1 MVKNYLKVALRSIL
15 KNKIFSIINIL
26 GLALG
31 AASFLLIV
39 HYVSFEK
46 SFDRF
51 VKNPE
56 TLYRVTLKQYLNNE
70 LMISSAENYPG
81 VGPAM
86 VSDIPGVQSYAR
98 LYNMG
103 YKNNIVITY
112 EDAPGEPV
120 KFKQR
125 KFLYADSAF
134 LPMFGYEMIKG
145 DASMALAA
153 PNTAVISQ
161 KYAKMYFGDE
171 EPIGKM
177 LRLKDDDFNN
187 ELCKVTGVFKDIPPN
202 THLKF
207 DILFSYK
214 TLYSRGDWAP
224 GRYNESWQRKDMYT
238 YVRLSEK
245 ASANEIEAKLPA
257 LFDKYSPDL
266 AERNRRDELSL
277 QPVTSIHLH
286 SDLAEEPET
295 NGEAENVFAM
305 LLIAGFI
312 IVIAWVNYINLST
325 AKAMER
331 ANEVGVRKA
340 MGAFKKQLTGQF
352 IMESAIINLVSVLL
366 SVGLVILALPLF
378 NSISG
383 LSFEVIDFIT
393 PFMGIVLVA
402 LWLIGT
408 LLSGL
413 YPAFILSSFQPTEVL
428 KGKLKSKGKGIML
441 RKGLVIFQFIASV
454 GLIAGTLII
463 YNQLH
468 FMLNKDIGMN
478 VDQVLVVE
486 RPGIAPRDRQE
497 FRSAVDVFRNEVN
510 KDNNV
515 KSVATSVTIPG
526 KKREYKVG
534 VKPYGTNDEKA
545 VTLRVNSMDY
555 NFVDVFEMN
564 VLAGRVFSEEHTS
577 DADTA
582 VVLTKSAAVDLGFE
596 NPEEA
601 IGRTLTISAYQWNP
615 IVIGV
620 VNDYNQESLQ
630 KAKDPIIFYCSIY
643 GGEFYSMRLKT
654 DELKNTIKHVE
665 NAWNTAFPGNPFN
678 YFFLDD
684 YFNRQYANEQR
695 FGDLFGVFAALAI
708 IVGCLGLFGLS
719 AYTAQQRTKEIG
731 IRKVLGSSEGQIF
744 VLLSRGFVLL
754 VFIAIIMAVPITYYF
769 MDQWLNGFAYK
780 EPIDFWVFVVAGLSV
795 VAVSLIT
802 ISFQTLKAM
811 RVNPVESLRYE

>member
-31 AASFLLIV
+31 AASFLLII

-46 SFDRF
+46 SYDRF
-51 VKNPE
+51 FNNPE
-56 TLYRVTLKQYLNNE
+56 TLFRLTLKQYLNNE

-86 VSDIPGVQSYAR
+86 VSDIPGVESYAR

-145 DASMALAA
+145 DPSTALAA

-161 KYAKMYFGDE
+161 KYAEMYFGDE

-187 ELCKVTGVFKDIPPN
+187 ELCKVTGVFKDLPSN

-224 GRYNESWQRKDMYT
+224 SRYNESWQRKDMYT
-238 YVRLSEK
+238 YVRLSEN
-245 ASANEIEAKLPA
+245 ASAEEIEDKLPA

-266 AERNRRDELSL
+266 SERNRRDKLAL
-277 QPVTSIHLH
+277 QPITSIHLN

-295 NGEAENVFAM
+295 NGKADNVFAM
-305 LLIAGFI
+305 LMIAGFI

-366 SVGLVILALPLF
+366 SVGLVLLALPLF
-378 NSISG
+378 NRISG
-383 LSFEVIDFIT
+383 LSFEVINFIT
-393 PFMGIVLVA
+393 PFMGSVLVA

-454 GLIAGTLII
+454 SLIAGTLII
-463 YNQLH
+463 YNQLNY
-468 FMLNKDIGMN
+468 MLNKDIGMN

-497 FRSAVDVFRNEVN
+497 FRSAIDVFRNEVN

-555 NFVDVFEMN
+555 DFVDVFEMK
-564 VLAGRVFSEEHTS
+564 VLAGRVFSEEHPS

-596 NPEEA
+596 NPEDA

-654 DELKNTIKHVE
+654 DELKNTIGHVE
-665 NAWNTAFPGNPFN
+665 SAWNTAFPGNPFN

-744 VLLSRGFVLL
+744 VLLSRGFILL
-754 VFIAIIMAVPITYYF
+754 VFIAIIIAVPVTYYF

-780 EPIDFWVFVVAGLSV
+780 EPIDFWVFVVAGLSLV
-795 VAVSLIT
+795 VVSLFT